1 MEGTSEFINQLN
13 CFHGDSFHVYHW
25 GEGPILPKLVSDSC
39 GARGTEAP
47 GKVAE
52 EKWSGGG
59 WLFFLSIQ
67 IPGLGGS
74 ITGMAERAQRE
85 EVGAGSACLPIMWE
99 DFGLQLLIPE

>member
-52 EKWSGGG
+52 EEWRWVAIFSLHSNSRPGREHNRDGREGSEGGGGG
-59 WLFFLSIQ
+59 WVSLPSYNVG
-67 IPGLGGS
+67 GLWTATTHS
-74 ITGMAERAQRE
+74 
-85 EVGAGSACLPIMWE
+85 
-99 DFGLQLLIPE
+99 